1 MTVTPATTTT
11 TQLHLATPA
20 PSHPYEG
27 MALGLVSAQSFP
39 AVVGIA
45 DMMLKSAGV
54 HLVGYEKTGSGYC
67 TAVVRGD
74 IASVRLAVQAGI
86 EAAETFGQ
94 HVSSLVLPRPSADL
108 ERVLP
113 ISPTMAVLARLGTPD
128 PENGQAVGLL
138 ETRGFPALVGAADAM
153 LKAADVHL
161 VGYDQTGGGLC
172 TVIIRGRVAD
182 VTIAID
188 AGMEAANRIG
198 ELHAIMVIPRPLED
212 LVHTLPQK
220 SDALQESPPLRL
232 PLVMPQR
239 EAAWVDVVAQE
250 G

>member
-1 MTVTPATTTT
+1 MTVAPATTTT
-11 TQLHLATPA
+11 QLQLATPA
-20 PSHPYEG
+20 PPHPYYG
-27 MALGLVSAQSFP
+27 MALGLVSAQSLP
-39 AVVGIA
+39 ALVGIA

-94 HVSSLVLPRPSADL
+94 HVSSLILPRPAEDL

-113 ISPTMAVLARLGTPD
+113 ISPSLALLARLGTPD
-128 PENGQAVGLL
+128 PDNGQAVGLL

-161 VGYDQTGGGLC
+161 VGYDHTGAGLC
-172 TVIIRGRVAD
+172 TVIIRGRLAD
-182 VTIAID
+182 VTMAID
-188 AGMEAANRIG
+188 AGMETAQRIG
-198 ELHAIMVIPRPLED
+198 ELHAIMVIPRPLEE
-212 LVHTLPQK
+212 LVHTLPQ
-220 SDALQESPPLRL
+220 AAAATPTTPPLRL
-232 PLVMPQR
+232 PLVVPQR
-239 EAAWVDVVAQE
+239 ETVWVDVVAQE